1 MSAMQPQSSPS
12 SPGNAD
18 EDIRVDNPAADVQ
31 LPATAQVKTAVV
43 THGGGEYRAS
53 YGPDPVHNGG
63 PVSAVAAD
71 GGSTWN
77 LSRGA
82 GGPTSRFGFSYLTGY
97 WQLFHTERTRTIT
110 WGGITNGAGR
120 MLPEG
125 NGMPERDQI
134 FVFDGEANVE
144 PSGSTGERTKVSK
157 GHYITA
163 TTVGGKVTLSEPK
176 PIPTKDMP
184 NPPPDAEDI
193 LAFLGA
199 LKSAHPTDPLP

>member
-110 WGGITNGAGR
+110 WGGTRIAGR
-120 MLPEG
+120 SIPASYSL
-125 NGMPERDQI
+125 PERDQV
-134 FVFDGEANVE
+134 FVLCGEAEVSAQE
-144 PSGSTGERTKVSK
+144 PTDSAPITLTTGEYAWAEKVGSK
-157 GHYITA
+157 YILH
-163 TTVGGKVTLSEPK
+163 GPYN
-176 PIPTKDMP
+176 IPTSTLP
-184 NPPPDAEDI
+184 PPPDTESIVKFIEAMKLIYTE
-193 LAFLGA
+193 
-199 LKSAHPTDPLP
+199 PCP